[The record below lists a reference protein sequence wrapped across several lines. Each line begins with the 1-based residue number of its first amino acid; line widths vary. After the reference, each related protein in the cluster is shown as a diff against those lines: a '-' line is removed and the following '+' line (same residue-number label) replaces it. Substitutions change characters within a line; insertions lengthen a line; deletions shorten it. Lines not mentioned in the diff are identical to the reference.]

1 MTDTGNTQD
10 APIQAQHDQ
19 PDDAKVAGILVQ
31 QEADLAGQ
39 DEAKILDALRQ
50 RFADAGLTISDDDL
64 AGHARRI
71 AGLEPNSF
79 SQK

>member
-1 MTDTGNTQD
+1 MNDTGNTQD
-10 APIQAQHDQ
+10 EPIQAQHAQ

-39 DEAKILDALRQ
+39 DEASILAALRQ
-50 RFADAGLTISDDDL
+50 RFADAGLAVSDADL

-71 AGLEPNSF
+71 AGLEPNSY
-79 SQK
+79 SQP